1 MMKNYQNDLVYKDL
15 SFKIVGL
22 LYTTHNDLGKY
33 CNERQYADKL
43 EGLFKANNIS
53 YQRELV
59 LPPSFSSEMQGRNKI
74 DFVIDNKIILELK
87 SKRRIE
93 RADYYQLQRYLRAFD
108 KKLGIL
114 VNFRQKNLAPK
125 RILNSAK
132 KDY

>member
-1 MMKNYQNDLVYKDL
+1 MKNYQNDLIYRDL
-15 SFKIVGL
+15 SFRIVGL

-43 EGLFKANNIS
+43 EGLFKVNNIS
-53 YQRELV
+53 YQRELA

-114 VNFRQKNLAPK
+114 VNFRQKNLALK